1 MANGVMIVSGQL
13 ATVEYVVWG
22 YKTDQEPVQ
31 ILDLQTAG
39 QIVQGMQP
47 NIDYVIW
54 ECARNQ
60 DVLVSRQD

>member
-1 MANGVMIVSGQL
+1 MEFGQHVMG
-13 ATVEYVVWG
+13 EFVVWEF
-22 YKTDQEPVQ
+22 KTVHEPVQ

-60 DVLVSRQD
+60 DALVSRQD